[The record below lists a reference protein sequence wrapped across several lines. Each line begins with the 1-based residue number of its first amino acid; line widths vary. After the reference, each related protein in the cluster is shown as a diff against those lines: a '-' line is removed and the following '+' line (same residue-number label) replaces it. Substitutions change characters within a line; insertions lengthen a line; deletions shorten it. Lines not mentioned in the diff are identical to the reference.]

1 MVSPRQRLC
10 ALGFFLWSV
19 CTRETAAAA
28 GVPSVVES
36 YIHSP
41 SSRIV
46 RPVSLYQRNGSVSVT
61 ADGTYLLRGP
71 NSSIT
76 YDFGQE
82 TGGYLTIEYGARTSK
97 TSTTGLPSG
106 SCAGSCQA
114 LGLGYSESA
123 AFVEYASDDTGI
135 LNLAD
140 GVVYLP
146 LEQSDY
152 AVPTKWGR
160 GGFRYLTLSLGST
173 TDANTV
179 AEIKGA
185 TIYFTPEPNVPDN
198 ELRNYTGYFH
208 CSDELLNRIWYAGAY
223 TAQMVTISTNSSVND
238 TYLPGSIGWD
248 QDEHPEYLG
257 ANDMFLADG
266 AKRDR
271 APFSGDLSVSMRT
284 LIAARDY
291 DNLSAAKSTLTT
303 LIKSQDP
310 VTGYFPWAGS
320 PIASLFGSPDCE
332 YYDAEKTHLAP
343 MKHVWTTE
351 LVLTSLSI

>member
-10 ALGFFLWSV
+10 VLALSVWSV
-19 CTRETAAAA
+19 CTNQTVAAADA
-28 GVPSVVES
+28 PSVVEQ

-46 RPVSLYQRNGSVSVT
+46 RPVSLFQKNGSVSFT
-61 ADGTYLLRGP
+61 ADGAFLLSGP
-71 NSSIT
+71 NSSIN

-97 TSTTGLPSG
+97 TSTIGLPSA

-114 LGLGYSESA
+114 LGLGDSESSG
-123 AFVEYASDDTGI
+123 FVAYASDDTGI

-146 LEQSDY
+146 LEQSNY
-152 AVPTKWGR
+152 SVPTKWGR

-173 TDANTV
+173 TDASTV
-179 AEIKGA
+179 AEIQGV
-185 TIYFTPEPNVPDN
+185 TIYFTPDPNVPDDQ
-198 ELRNYTGYFH
+198 LRNYTGYFH
-208 CSDELLNRIWYAGAY
+208 CSDDLLNRIWYAGAY

-238 TYLPGSIGWD
+238 TYLPGTIGWD

-271 APFSGDLSVSMRT
+271 APFSGDLSVSLRT
-284 LIAARDY
+284 LVAARDY

-320 PIASLFGSPDCE
+320 PIESLLASPGC
-332 YYDAEKTHLAP
+332 K
-343 MKHVWTTE
+343 
-351 LVLTSLSI
+351 

>member
-1 MVSPRQRLC
+1 MVEQ
-10 ALGFFLWSV
+10 
-19 CTRETAAAA
+19 
-28 GVPSVVES
+28 

-46 RPVSLYQRNGSVSVT
+46 RPVSQYQKNGSVSTT
-61 ADGTYLLRGP
+61 ADGTYLLSGP

-97 TSTTGLPSG
+97 TSKIGLPSAL
-106 SCAGSCQA
+106 CTGSCQA
-114 LGLGYSESA
+114 LGLGYSESS
-123 AFVEYASDDTGI
+123 AFVAYASDDTGI

-146 LEQSDY
+146 LEQSNY
-152 AVPTKWGR
+152 SVPTKWGR

-173 TDANTV
+173 TDVNTV
-179 AEIKGA
+179 VEIKGV
-185 TIYFTPEPNVPDN
+185 TVHFTPEPNVSDDQ
-198 ELRNYTGYFH
+198 LRNYTGYFH
-208 CSDELLNRIWYAGAY
+208 CSDDLLNRIWYAGAY

-271 APFSGDLSVSMRT
+271 APFSGDLSVSLRT
-284 LIAARDY
+284 LVAARDY

-320 PIASLFGSPDCE
+320 PIESLLASPGCK
-332 YYDAEKTHLAP
+332 YRDAEKMHSAP
-343 MKHVWTTE
+343 LKHVWAME
-351 LVLTSLSI
+351 LELTSVSI